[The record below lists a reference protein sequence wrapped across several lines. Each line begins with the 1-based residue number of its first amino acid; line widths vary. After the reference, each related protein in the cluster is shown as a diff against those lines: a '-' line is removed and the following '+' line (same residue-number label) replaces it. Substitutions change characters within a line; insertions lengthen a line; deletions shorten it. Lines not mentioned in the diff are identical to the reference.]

1 MHNTVGAD
9 VAWIVTKHM
18 HALVEGCEVHASDV
32 IWVFGVDIKPK
43 KRSLTVDTLFIWT
56 DVNISRSKS

>member
-43 KRSLTVDTLFIWT
+43 KKKVIDC
-56 DVNISRSKS
+56 